1 MPIYLCSGSVCRV
14 RSRRSYFTSKI
25 TGVQSITH
33 AGLIIAKTSGEARDT
48 FWNEHFHPRLIELR
62 LRVEGLRIQVRE
74 ISAEELHTLLTDAL
88 LHPV

>member
-14 RSRRSYFTSKI
+14 RSRRWYFTSKI
-25 TGVQSITH
+25 TGVQSFTH
-33 AGLIIAKTSGEARDT
+33 AELIIAKTSGEARDT
-48 FWNEHFHPRLIELR
+48 FWNEYFHPQLIKLQ

-74 ISAEELHTLLTDAL
+74 IPAEELHTLLTDAL